1 MSGAAVP
8 IQQPAIGLGEAQA
21 VIAAA
26 ISHAE
31 QTAVPAAVVVVDRS
45 GRLVAAARMDD
56 APLMAVDMATGKA
69 YTAVGMG
76 APTEVW
82 DEATAA
88 NPGFGGAITSIP
100 GFTPFGG
107 GKPLMSGGQLIGAV
121 GISGGTVDQDVAIA
135 EAALSALQ

>member
-1 MSGAAVP
+1 MPFQKSTV
-8 IQQPAIGLGEAQA
+8 GLGEAQA

-26 ISHAE
+26 LAHADEIS
-31 QTAVPAAVVVVDRS
+31 VPVAVVVVDPS
-45 GRLVAAARMDD
+45 GRLVAAARQDA

-69 YTAVGMG
+69 YTAAGMG
-76 APTEVW
+76 APTEMW
-82 DEATAA
+82 DDATAA

-107 GKPLMSGGQLIGAV
+107 GKPLTVDGQLVGAV

-135 EAALSALQ
+135 EAALRALH

>member
-1 MSGAAVP
+1 MPFQKAT
-8 IQQPAIGLGEAQA
+8 IGLTEAQA
-21 VIAAA
+21 VIASALA
-26 ISHAE
+26 KAEEISVA
-31 QTAVPAAVVVVDRS
+31 AAVVVVDPA
-45 GRLVAAARMDD
+45 GRLVAAARQDA

-107 GKPLMSGGQLIGAV
+107 GKPLSVDGQIIGAV
-121 GISGGTVDQDVAIA
+121 GISGGTVEQDVAIA
-135 EAALSALQ
+135 EAALGALQ

>member
-1 MSGAAVP
+1 MP
-8 IQQPAIGLGEAQA
+8 IQKATIGLGEAQS

-26 ISHAE
+26 ITQAE
-31 QTAVPAAVVVVDRS
+31 QISVPVAVVVLDWS
-45 GRLVAAARMDD
+45 GRLVASVRMDA

-69 YTAVGMG
+69 YTAAGMG

-82 DEATAA
+82 DQATAA

-107 GKPLMSGGQLIGAV
+107 GKPITVGGQLIGAV
-121 GISGGTVDQDVAIA
+121 GISGGTVDQDVQIA
-135 EAALSALQ
+135 ESALSALP